1 MILPLHEMTVEEK
14 LRLME
19 ALWEDLS
26 RNSDDWDS
34 PAWQEV
40 ELKEREKD
48 IAAGRETFT
57 DWEQAKIELR
67 QQVE

>member
-1 MILPLHEMTVEEK
+1 VIPALSEMTVEEK

-26 RNSDDWDS
+26 RNSNDLES
-34 PAWQEV
+34 PAWQEA
-40 ELKEREKD
+40 ELQEREKD

-57 DWEQAKIELR
+57 DWEKAKIELR
-67 QQVE
+67 QQLE